1 MPLVI
6 YLEIKTYKN
15 DNDEQKTE
23 KLYENYNEYIK
34 TNSDSNIKLTMVTC
48 FVDIHKNVREKA
60 LYFSG
65 AWSIYKLNSKLNDIN
80 PNQKDLHDI
89 IKSNSILSLF
99 EAFKLLIKMKEN
111 AHIFLKNMGIFA
123 KNINFFAKI

>member
-34 TNSDSNIKLTMVTC
+34 TNSDSNIKLTMVIC
-48 FVDIHKNVREKA
+48 FVDIRKNVREKA

-65 AWSIYKLNSKLNDIN
+65 AWTICKLNSKLNDIN
-80 PNQKDLHDI
+80 PNQKDPHDK
-89 IKSNSILSLF
+89 IKSNSILSLS
-99 EAFKLLIKMKEN
+99 ELLSY
-111 AHIFLKNMGIFA
+111 
-123 KNINFFAKI
+123 

>member
-15 DNDEQKTE
+15 DDDEQKTE

-99 EAFKLLIKMKEN
+99 ELLSY
-111 AHIFLKNMGIFA
+111 
-123 KNINFFAKI
+123 